1 MEHFS
6 IAASLRTEKNGFVR
20 MKPRARIIGTGS
32 YVPPKRL
39 TNAELE
45 RMLDTS
51 DEWIYSHTGIRE
63 RRIADDDCTTSDMA
77 VEAIRQALD
86 MSECAPEDVDMI
98 IAGTSTADYRM
109 PSTACVIQ
117 EKMNMPNAVAFDVVS
132 ACAGFINGLAV
143 ARSFIE
149 SEVYTKIVVVGSE
162 KLSSVTDYKDRNTC
176 ILFGDGAGAVVVAAD
191 RNGHGVLSTFAKSDG
206 TQREL
211 LWIPVGGVR
220 NPYYPNF
227 TNDGSDKLQMKGP
240 DVYKFA
246 VREMYNASIKVIEDA
261 GLDPSDISLVIP
273 HQANIR
279 IIQGLAKRLH
289 ANMDKVVVNID
300 KYGNTSSASIPL
312 ALDEANRAGRLKDG
326 DMVLMVAFGSGLI
339 WASALVEW

>member
-1 MEHFS
+1 
-6 IAASLRTEKNGFVR
+6 
-20 MKPRARIIGTGS
+20 MKQKARIIGTGS
-32 YVPPKRL
+32 YVPSRRL
-39 TNAELE
+39 TNADLE
-45 RMLDTS
+45 QMLDTS

-63 RRIADDDCTTSDMA
+63 RRIADDNTSTSDMA
-77 VEAIRQALD
+77 VEAIRRALEMSQCTTDEID
-86 MSECAPEDVDMI
+86 MV
-98 IAGTSTADYRM
+98 IAGTSTSDYRM

-117 EKMNMPNAVAFDVVS
+117 EKLSLPNAAAFDVVS

-143 ARSFIE
+143 ARSLIE
-149 SEVYTKIVVVGSE
+149 SEAYKKIVVVGCE
-162 KLSSVTDYKDRNTC
+162 KLSSVTNYKDRNTC

-211 LWIPVGGVR
+211 LWIPIGGVKYPY
-220 NPYYPNF
+220 NPDFIN
-227 TNDGSDKLQMKGP
+227 NGSDKLQMKGP

-261 GLDPSDISLVIP
+261 GLDLSDISLVIP

-289 ANMDKVVVNID
+289 ASMDNVVVNID

-326 DMVLMVAFGSGLI
+326 DLVLMVAFGSGLI
-339 WASALVEW
+339 WGATVVRW

>member
-1 MEHFS
+1 
-6 IAASLRTEKNGFVR
+6 
-20 MKPRARIIGTGS
+20 
-32 YVPPKRL
+32 
-39 TNAELE
+39 
-45 RMLDTS
+45 
-51 DEWIYSHTGIRE
+51 
-63 RRIADDDCTTSDMA
+63 
-77 VEAIRQALD
+77 
-86 MSECAPEDVDMI
+86 
-98 IAGTSTADYRM
+98 
-109 PSTACVIQ
+109 
-117 EKMNMPNAVAFDVVS
+117 
-132 ACAGFINGLAV
+132 
-143 ARSFIE
+143 
-149 SEVYTKIVVVGSE
+149 
-162 KLSSVTDYKDRNTC
+162 
-176 ILFGDGAGAVVVAAD
+176 
-191 RNGHGVLSTFAKSDG
+191 
-206 TQREL
+206 
-211 LWIPVGGVR
+211 GGVK

-312 ALDEANRAGRLKDG
+312 ALDEANRAGRMKKG
-326 DMVLMVAFGSGLI
+326 DKVLLVAFGSGLI

>member
-1 MEHFS
+1 MEHLS
-6 IAASLRTEKNGFVR
+6 IAASFRTEKNGLVR
-20 MKPRARIIGTGS
+20 MRPRARIIGTGS

-51 DEWIYSHTGIRE
+51 DEWIYGHTGIRE
-63 RRIADDDCTTSDMA
+63 RRIADDDINTSDMA

-86 MSECAPEDVDMI
+86 MSQCSPDEIDLV
-98 IAGTSTADYRM
+98 IAGTSTSDYRM

-117 EKMNMPNAVAFDVVS
+117 EKLNLPGAAAFDVVS
-132 ACAGFINGLAV
+132 ACAGFLNGLAV

-149 SEVYTKIVVVGSE
+149 SEGYKKIVVVGSE
-162 KLSSVTDYKDRNTC
+162 KLSSVTNYKDRNTC

-191 RNGHGVLSTFAKSDG
+191 RNGRGVLSTFAKSDG

-211 LWIPVGGVR
+211 LWIPTGGVKYPY
-220 NPYYPNF
+220 NPDFAYN
-227 TNDGSDKLQMKGP
+227 GSDKLQMKGP

-246 VREMYNASIKVIEDA
+246 VREMYNASVKVIEDA
-261 GLDPSDISLVIP
+261 GLDLSDISLVVP

-279 IIQGLAKRLH
+279 IIQGVAKRL
-289 ANMDKVVVNID
+289 NVSMDKVVVNID

-312 ALDEANRAGRLKDG
+312 ALDEANRAGRIKKG
-326 DMVLMVAFGSGLI
+326 DKVLMVAFGSGLI

>member
-1 MEHFS
+1 
-6 IAASLRTEKNGFVR
+6 

-39 TNAELE
+39 TNANLE

-63 RRIADDDCTTSDMA
+63 RRIAGDDISTSDMA

-86 MSECAPEDVDMI
+86 MSGCLLEEIDLI
-98 IAGTSTADYRM
+98 IAGTSTSDYRM

-117 EKMNMPNAVAFDVVS
+117 EKLSLPNAAAFDVVS

-143 ARSFIE
+143 AGSLIE
-149 SEVYTKIVVVGSE
+149 SEAYKKIVVVGCE
-162 KLSSVTDYKDRNTC
+162 KLSSVTNYKDRNTC
-176 ILFGDGAGAVVVAAD
+176 IPFGDGAGAVVVAAD
-191 RNGHGVLSTFAKSDG
+191 RNGRGVLSTFAKSDG

-220 NPYYPNF
+220 NPHNPDF
-227 TNDGSDKLQMKGP
+227 TRNGSDKLQMKGP

-246 VREMYNASIKVIEDA
+246 VREMYNASVKVIENA
-261 GLDPSDISLVIP
+261 GLDISDISLVIP

-289 ANMDKVVVNID
+289 ADMDKVVVNIE
-300 KYGNTSSASIPL
+300 KYGNTSSASIPI
-312 ALDEANRAGRLKDG
+312 ALDEAYRAGRINAG
-326 DMVLMVAFGSGLI
+326 DKVLMVAFGSGLI
-339 WASALVEW
+339 WGATVVEW

>member
-1 MEHFS
+1 MDLMS
-6 IAASLRTEKNGFVR
+6 K
-20 MKPRARIIGTGS
+20 ARIIGTGS

-39 TNAELE
+39 TNADLE
-45 RMLDTS
+45 QMLDTS

-63 RRIADDDCTTSDMA
+63 RRIAGDDISTSDMA

-86 MSECAPEDVDMI
+86 MSGCLPEEIDLI
-98 IAGTSTADYRM
+98 IAGTSTPDYRM

-117 EKMNMPNAVAFDVVS
+117 EKLSFSNAAAFDVVS
-132 ACAGFINGLAV
+132 ACAGFVNGLAI

-149 SEVYTKIVVVGSE
+149 SETYKNIIVVGVE
-162 KLSSVTDYKDRNTC
+162 KLSSVTNYQDRNTC
-176 ILFGDGAGAVVVAAD
+176 VLFGDGAGAAIVTAD

-211 LWIPVGGVR
+211 LWIPVGGVE
-220 NPYYPNF
+220 NPYTSDFSY
-227 TNDGSDKLQMKGP
+227 DGSDKLQMKGP

-246 VREMYNASIKVIEDA
+246 VREMYNASVKVIKDA
-261 GLDPSDISLVIP
+261 GLDLSDISLVIP

-289 ANMDKVVVNID
+289 ASMDKVVVNID
-300 KYGNTSSASIPL
+300 KYGNTSSASIPI
-312 ALDEANRAGRLKDG
+312 AFDEANRAGRIKNG
-326 DMVLMVAFGSGLI
+326 DKILMVAFGSGLI
-339 WASALVEW
+339 WASALIKW